1 MNRSLLSIASIFLL
15 LLFTVACEK
24 DGDDEAKATNS
35 TNNPSNNN
43 NSAACLQLD
52 TLLNNFGGKTLYMSS
67 NIFVPVSNPAPNP
80 VSGICLLDDTI
91 KIELGTFGDNNHQF
105 SRNNL
110 QLCSW
115 NDGLS
120 AVFSFAECINGELKV
135 GRGPVNAYY
144 TISNMTDTSL
154 MISYTDTVQNAA
166 YNFIEDW
173 EVLK

>member
-1 MNRSLLSIASIFLL
+1 MNKSLLSIISFSLL
-15 LLFTVACEK
+15 LLFVVACEK
-24 DGDDEAKATNS
+24 DDDEVKSTSS
-35 TNNPSNNN
+35 TNNSSTNN

-120 AVFSFAECINGELKV
+120 GVFSFAECINGELKV
-135 GRGPVNAYY
+135 GRGPANAYY

-154 MISYTDTVQNAA
+154 TITYLDTVQNAA
-166 YNFIEDW
+166 YNFSEAW